1 MLMLKVMCDPDLFYS
16 ELDVFRR
23 IETLTV
29 GAEESSQ
36 EKMALRL
43 INYFQFQTPMYE
55 LVDMT
60 SS

>member
-1 MLMLKVMCDPDLFYS
+1 MLKVMCDPDLFYS

-23 IETLTV
+23 IETLTI
-29 GAEESSQ
+29 GAEESGK